1 MSVPTRVL
9 IKRLDPFLEEAR
21 ELLRQSDE
29 IMIALYPP
37 ASNHLEPPE
46 ALARDNVL
54 FLGAYTESELVGCG
68 AVKVMN
74 DDGCYGE
81 LKRMFVIPTARGNGI
96 ATLIMRDLEAHLV
109 KQQVAVARLETGI
122 HQPEAISFYHKL
134 GYKDRG
140 PFGAYRVDP
149 LSIFMEKRI
158 D

>member
-1 MSVPTRVL
+1 ML

-81 LKRMFVIPTARGNGI
+81 VKRVFVIPVARGSGI
-96 ATLIMRDLEAHLV
+96 ATLIMRDLEAHLINQRV
-109 KQQVAVARLETGI
+109 FIARLETGI
-122 HQPEAISFYHKL
+122 HQPEALSFYHKL
-134 GYKDRG
+134 GYTDRG
-140 PFGAYRVDP
+140 PFGAYRPDP
-149 LSIFMEKRI
+149 LSLFMEKSI
-158 D
+158 V

>member
-54 FLGAYTESELVGCG
+54 FLGFF
-68 AVKVMN
+68 K
-74 DDGCYGE
+74 
-81 LKRMFVIPTARGNGI
+81 F
-96 ATLIMRDLEAHLV
+96 
-109 KQQVAVARLETGI
+109 
-122 HQPEAISFYHKL
+122 
-134 GYKDRG
+134 
-140 PFGAYRVDP
+140 
-149 LSIFMEKRI
+149 
-158 D
+158 